1 MNSKGEKMNF
11 QDLFLARLETL
22 LGRYRKDKRAV
33 FFKGF
38 SKAQNR
44 AILSGDDALACEGLL
59 LPDGSLSI
67 PALEAGGGK
76 MADRFLAGGAVFCTG
91 VYEQLIRLSRAV
103 PDLQDRCGG
112 RIIVVENNL
121 FEGGFPAA
129 VPAEDARRLY
139 DFFQGDSQDVP
150 EGLEPCLN
158 YYGQAVSLDENRCFL
173 FPLDRSRDEKTET
186 VPFFPAEAEPQ
197 PGGAE
202 YESVA
207 VASQEFL
214 LRKFDLAQGRP
225 PAPASYI
232 TDPGPVDSA
241 CFGPYA
247 WVLSHLGLSFGTV
260 SREGI
265 RPPQAV
271 SGGELLPLL
280 KKHWG
285 SGAEFRELRFY
296 RDPKHSSETLPL
308 SQGDLI
314 ARIVQ
319 ECDAALAGK
328 KDFHNIFITAPTG
341 AGKSL
346 LFQLPALYLAESRPD
361 LPLGAVTVV
370 ITPLIALM
378 KDQVAQLEQERS
390 VNCATF
396 INSTITFEE
405 REARIRAIREGKK
418 SIVYLAP
425 ELLISTP
432 LEAITGGRPVGL
444 FVIDEAHIVTSW
456 GKDFRA
462 DYWYLGDFLARL
474 KREGQWFPVLCL
486 TATAVYGGPE
496 DIVHETVES
505 LSLENPMIFLG
516 SVRRSNI
523 RFEIRHP
530 DPTDAAGSVERFKI
544 EQAVRAIR
552 TFVERGEKTLIY
564 CPFVSQVDDI
574 YNSLEADVRVKVKKY
589 YGTLDKK
596 AREDAQNSFRS
607 GGCTVM
613 VCTKAFGMGVDV
625 RDIRNVYH
633 FAPTGS
639 LADYVQEIGRAA
651 RLETE
656 QGIACAD
663 FLPGDIRYIRTLYGI
678 SEMKQYQLREILR
691 KIDGVARDSGKRGLL
706 VSLDAFSYLFS
717 GRDLENKVKN
727 GLLLI
732 SKDLSAAYGA
742 PVLSV
747 RPQEICS
754 RGYVNVPKAAE
765 AEFVRTYGTYA
776 ALQPDFT
783 KRILPSKNRRYES
796 DTTVINSGSIYGLD
810 LGGIWQNHFQD
821 ISFMQF
827 RHLFFSGELFRFPC
841 GEKLAPRLRL
851 RASYRFPFPEALEKF
866 KTMLAALSEIFRG
879 YKSAKASFS
888 AAEFKKAVREKMGED
903 FTRSDFSGV
912 ILDEFVSDMSQNFSF
927 RSGSDRL
934 KFIAARK
941 APSGD
946 LSYRVLNSGYIP
958 MPDRLLQ
965 LASQCVPDDGGVFQA
980 FIPFGRGDRRP
991 ERMRLFALLEL
1002 LGLATYAVE
1011 GGKSTEIFLRI
1022 NDPEKFHEL
1031 AGGTYNNSLLTDIN
1045 RRHKSAQ
1052 KIMLYFMQYDFT
1064 NGQRWDMIE
1073 NYFLGRAILPE
1084 QG

>member
-1 MNSKGEKMNF
+1 MNF
-11 QDLFLARLETL
+11 QELFLVRLETL
-22 LGRYRKDKRAV
+22 LDRYRKEKCAV

-44 AILSGDDALACEGLL
+44 AILSREDALACEGLL

-76 MADRFLAGGAVFCTG
+76 MADRFPAGGRTFCTG
-91 VYEQLIRLSRAV
+91 VYEQLIRLFRAA

-112 RIIVVENNL
+112 RIAVVENNL
-121 FEGGFPAA
+121 FPGGFPSA

-139 DFFQGDSQDVP
+139 DFFQSDSQDVP
-150 EGLEPCLN
+150 EGLGPYLN
-158 YYGQAVSLDENRCFL
+158 YYAQAVSLDESRCLL
-173 FPLDRSRDEKTET
+173 FPLDRCKDEKTEV

-197 PGGAE
+197 PGGGE

-207 VASQEFL
+207 VSSQEFL
-214 LRKFDLAQGRP
+214 LRRFDLAQGRLP
-225 PAPASYI
+225 SPACYV
-232 TDPGPVDSA
+232 TDPARADSA
-241 CFGPYA
+241 GFGPYA
-247 WVLSHLGLSFGTV
+247 WILSRLGLPFGTAP
-260 SREGI
+260 REGL
-265 RPPQAV
+265 RPPQQDA
-271 SGGELLPLL
+271 SAGKLLPLL
-280 KKHWG
+280 KRHWG

-296 RDPKHSSETLPL
+296 RDPEHSSETVPL
-308 SQGDLI
+308 SQGELI
-314 ARIVQ
+314 ARIVR

-346 LFQLPALYLAESRPD
+346 LFQLPALYLAESRPG

-378 KDQVAQLEQERS
+378 KDQVAQLEQERG
-390 VNCATF
+390 VTCATF

-444 FVIDEAHIVTSW
+444 FVVDEAHIVTSW

-474 KREGQWFPVLCL
+474 KRRGRWFPVLCL

-505 LSLENPMIFLG
+505 LSLENPTIFLG
-516 SVRRSNI
+516 GVRRSNI

-530 DPTDAAGSVERFKI
+530 DPAGAAGSVERFKI
-544 EQAVRAIR
+544 DQAVRAIR
-552 TFVERGEKTLIY
+552 SFVERGEKTLVY

-574 YNSLEADVRVKVKKY
+574 YNSLEADVRAKVKKY
-589 YGTLDKK
+589 YGTLDKN

-656 QGIACAD
+656 RGVACAD

-691 KIDGVARDSGKRGLL
+691 KTDGVAQESGKRSLL
-706 VSLDAFSYLFS
+706 VSPEAFSYLFS

-732 SKDLSAAYGA
+732 SKDLSASYGA

-747 RPQEICS
+747 RPQEIS
-754 RGYVNVPKAAE
+754 PRGYVNVPKAAE
-765 AEFVRTYGTYA
+765 EEFVRAYGAYA
-776 ALQPDFT
+776 APQPDRT

-851 RASYRFPFPEALEKF
+851 RATYRFPFPEALEKF
-866 KTMLAALSEIFRG
+866 KAMLLALSDIFRG
-879 YKSAKASFS
+879 YKNAKASFS

-903 FTRSDFSGV
+903 FTRFDFSGV
-912 ILDEFVSDMSQNFSF
+912 ILDEFVTDMSQNFSF

-934 KFIAARK
+934 KFVAARK

-946 LSYRVLNSGYIP
+946 LSYRVLNSGYIA
-958 MPDRLLQ
+958 MPERFLQ

-1031 AGGTYNNSLLTDIN
+1031 AGGTYNNALLTDIN

-1052 KIMLYFMQYDFT
+1052 KIMLYFMQNDFT
-1064 NGQRWDMIE
+1064 NEQRWDIIE
-1073 NYFLGRAILPE
+1073 NYFLGREILSE
-1084 QG
+1084 QR